1 MSNLKL
7 FKFISGEE
15 AVANVVKET
24 ATTVEIN
31 NAVTLVYHQVAE
43 GKMSV
48 GFAPFMPYADGDISL
63 EKTAIAASAPPTE
76 QIANEHLRVFSGIVL
91 PGSSTKLA

>member
-1 MSNLKL
+1 MSKLKL

-15 AVANVVKET
+15 AVGEVVKD
-24 ATTVEIN
+24 ADTTVEIK

-48 GFAPFMPYADGDISL
+48 GFAPFMPYAEGDIKL
-63 EKTAIAASAPPTE
+63 EKTSIAASAPPTE

-91 PGSSTKLA
+91 PGSSPKLA